1 MINLDAATTPLDI
14 DTYMEEEDADEWQ
27 TVLPWTR
34 KRTVLMKLKGTLSG
48 RRESLKGGIVDSDMS
63 GQEVA
68 WALAKL
74 SRGRMH
80 ECVSNISPDVVED
93 LLGCVPNRV
102 TAPTLTSL
110 QQNAGKHFEFS
121 GRGR

>member
-1 MINLDAATTPLDI
+1 MADSSALD
-14 DTYMEEEDADEWQ
+14 EEKDSPHEIEGDA
-27 TVLPWTR
+27 
-34 KRTVLMKLKGTLSG
+34 SG

-93 LLGCVPNRV
+93 LLGHVPNRV

-121 GRGR
+121 GRVGSC